1 MYRLRK
7 YTIKILFFII
17 VLSTITDN
25 LFVTNGFHVR
35 ENEPDRSS
43 RRYSFQSSILQDSN
57 ETDQNGNKTDYDEK
71 GYIEDLMD
79 LSFNAL
85 KFIIVIL
92 ILALSVS
99 FVAWWVMYVFKIF
112 PQMLADLTKR
122 IDESYGLIG
131 VFIFVVLF
139 FPSLLVF
146 IIVFLTR
153 NVELLIMALEGL
165 LNDLLNT

>member
-1 MYRLRK
+1 MNQLRK
-7 YTIKILFFII
+7 YTIKILLFII
-17 VLSTITDN
+17 LLTNMTNSI
-25 LFVTNGFHVR
+25 FITNGANIS
-35 ENEPDRSS
+35 ENKPDSS
-43 RRYSFQSSILQDSN
+43 LRRFPFQSSFLQDDN
-57 ETDQNGNKTDYDEK
+57 ETDYDEK
-71 GYIEDLMD
+71 GYIEELMD
-79 LSFNAL
+79 LSFDAL
-85 KFIIVIL
+85 RFIIVII

-99 FVAWWVMYVFKIF
+99 FVAWWVLYVFKIL

-153 NVELLIMALEGL
+153 NIELLIIALSGL
-165 LNDLLNT
+165 LGDLLNEY